1 MCTAIRCGGKRSFLA
16 RTLDLE
22 YSYNEKVTVL
32 PKNFPLKFRHTDT
45 LKRHYAMIGMA
56 TSVGGYPLYYDGVN
70 EYGLSMAGLNFPI
83 SASFG
88 RYENGKRN
96 IAVFELIPYVL
107 SRYMKAEEA
116 VKDIRSLNIIGE
128 NFSENMPSAPLHFII
143 ADKKDCYTVERTL
156 SGLKIY
162 DNDVGVLTN
171 EPPFDFHRRN
181 LSLYMNLSSEK
192 SENRFARGI
201 DLERFSK
208 GMGAVGLPGDNSS
221 TSRFVRAAFNK
232 FSMEKGGYIESAGDV
247 FNLMSSV
254 FVVRGSVMENSE
266 PALTLYTAVMDLD
279 ESIYYFSTE
288 NCRQISSVSLKN
300 EDLDKSEII
309 EYSLSKKESIRK
321 LN

>member
-22 YSYNEKVTVL
+22 YSYNEKVTVM
-32 PKNFPLKFRHTDT
+32 PRNFPLKFRHTED
-45 LKRHYAMIGMA
+45 LDSHYAIIGMA

-128 NFSENMPSAPLHFII
+128 AFSENMPSAPLHFII
-143 ADKKDCYTVERTL
+143 ADKENCYTVERTL

-171 EPPFDFHRRN
+171 EPSFDFHRKN

-192 SENRFARGI
+192 SENRFAKEI
-201 DLERFSK
+201 ELERFSK
-208 GMGAVGLPGDNSS
+208 GMSAIGLPGDNSS

-232 FSMEKGGYIESAGDV
+232 FSMEKGGYIDSATDV
-247 FNLMSSV
+247 FNLISSV
-254 FVVRGSVMENSE
+254 SVVKGSVVENGKCVVS
-266 PALTLYTAVMDLD
+266 LYTSVMDL
-279 ESIYYFSTE
+279 EEVIYYFSTE
-288 NCRQISSVSLKN
+288 KCRQICSIALKN
-300 EDLDKSEII
+300 EDLDGEKII
-309 EYSLSKKESIRK
+309 EYELIKEENIKK